1 MHDGS
6 SVKKSFEPGNLLL
19 RGSRVA
25 WISQRCYCNTFHIF
39 WACGDLVITSRLRS
53 QRAPGSNLYFT
64 DYLPCLWALCAWVEN
79 PPSGVVRKFG
89 KGGASSCVVL
99 VI

>member
-6 SVKKSFEPGNLLL
+6 SVGSGSEPGTLRL

-25 WISQRCYCNTFHIF
+25 WISQRCYFNTFHIF
-39 WACGDLVITSRLRS
+39 WARGDLVIRSRLRS

-64 DYLPCLWALCAWVEN
+64 EGPPCFSALCAWVEI
-79 PPSGVVRKFG
+79 PPVGVVRKFG
-89 KGGASSCVVL
+89 NGGAISCVVL

>member
-6 SVKKSFEPGNLLL
+6 SVGSGSEPGTLRL

-39 WACGDLVITSRLRS
+39 WARGDLVIRSRLQS

-64 DYLPCLWALCAWVEN
+64 EAPPCFLAFEN
-79 PPSGVVRKFG
+79 PPAGVVRKFG
-89 KGGASSCVVL
+89 NGGASSCVVL

>member
-6 SVKKSFEPGNLLL
+6 SVGSGSEPGTLRL

-25 WISQRCYCNTFHIF
+25 WISQRCYCNTFRSF
-39 WACGDLVITSRLRS
+39 WARGDLVIRSRLRS

-64 DYLPCLWALCAWVEN
+64 DDLLRLWALCAWVEN
-79 PPSGVVRKFG
+79 PPAGVVRKFG